1 MQVLWVLRQ
10 EQAQSPWTPTLDGR
24 AEQGLQPSL
33 SFLCFP
39 CQSGAT
45 CSLMSGQGLCGSR
58 LSQTKVLRPGLE
70 VRPAP
75 GAWQHGGLRLP
86 ASSG

>member
-1 MQVLWVLRQ
+1 MLWMMHQ
-10 EQAQSPWTPTLDGR
+10 EQAQSTWTPTLDGR

-39 CQSGAT
+39 CHSGAT
-45 CSLMSGQGLCGSR
+45 CSLMSGQGLCGSH
-58 LSQTKVLRPGLE
+58 LSQPKVLMPGLE
-70 VRPAP
+70 AGPAP
-75 GAWQHGGLRLP
+75 GAWQHGGLRVP